1 MTEAQTTPIFELGL
15 FCLFVCFLS
24 QLHKCKV
31 LWPLLQWFWR
41 HSAKCFLG
49 KTCHS
54 EAILA
59 SYFRLTRPGS
69 YLNEWGENQN
79 FTFNGHRTVACID
92 SWIKSDKKKK
102 RLLAT
107 LLTGF
112 TSTVSQHQLLLE
124 LIPPEHLNKCKFSV
138 CCLDNLSWWSWT
150 SAWNPPLSCLLEV
163 REQNWFKNVLNL
175 NCATTQLPDIIP
187 RSAVIKRSISFF
199 FFLLFFSGTHTH
211 THTQWQSCWIRTYY
225 PPVWF
230 KCQICAVEC
239 IRMF

>member
-79 FTFNGHRTVACID
+79 FPFNGHRTVACID

-102 RLLAT
+102 K
-107 LLTGF
+107 GF
-112 TSTVSQHQLLLE
+112 WQLSWQDLLL
-124 LIPPEHLNKCKFSV
+124 LFHNTNCF
-138 CCLDNLSWWSWT
+138 WSSSHRSTWT
-150 SAWNPPLSCLLEV
+150 NASLV
-163 REQNWFKNVLNL
+163 
-175 NCATTQLPDIIP
+175 
-187 RSAVIKRSISFF
+187 SAV
-199 FFLLFFSGTHTH
+199 
-211 THTQWQSCWIRTYY
+211 WITCPGDLGHLREIHLCRAY
-225 PPVWF
+225 
-230 KCQICAVEC
+230 
-239 IRMF
+239 